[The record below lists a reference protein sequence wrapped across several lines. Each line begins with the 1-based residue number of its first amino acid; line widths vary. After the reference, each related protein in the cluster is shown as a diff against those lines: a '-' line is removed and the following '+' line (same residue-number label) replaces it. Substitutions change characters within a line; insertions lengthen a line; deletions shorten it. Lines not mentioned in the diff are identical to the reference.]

1 MAYFLQGNVPL
12 RFLLNTKILVYVLK
26 GSSCINE
33 VNDWVFSIPHLTIH
47 PCLSDEP
54 TSNDFEE
61 TCEQSLQRLGED
73 PFYLEQFPGGVESTG
88 KIFKRFF
95 VSVLLIF
102 FK

>member
-1 MAYFLQGNVPL
+1 MAYFLQRNVPL
-12 RFLLNTKILVYVLK
+12 RILLNTKIYWLM
-26 GSSCINE
+26 SWCWSCINE
-33 VNDWVFSIPHLTIH
+33 VNDWVLSIPHLTIH

>member
-1 MAYFLQGNVPL
+1 MSWLTSTF
-12 RFLLNTKILVYVLK
+12 
-26 GSSCINE
+26 NE
-33 VNDWVFSIPHLTIH
+33 LNDWVLSVPHMTIQ
-47 PCLSDEP
+47 PCLSEEN
-54 TSNDFEE
+54 TSNNYEE
-61 TCEQSLQRLGED
+61 SCEQSLENLGKD